1 MRKYIIQWE
10 IIGPCGFLFLG
21 ICARL
26 LPSSTRHILF
36 RRGVFDLRQRR
47 WYPQNRYRKTCA
59 PKAHIPQR
67 VLYVNGL
74 PLCLQNH
81 WEHSGLWKR
90 KWSDKTGI
98 LWFDLGPHSLNFC
111 CPELLIIRTCITQ
124 TCYGSLSIRRF
135 PRSNHLEPQGRS
147 GLTGVTADSL
157 YIKYLKGKTTWPTKG
172 RCISN
177 AAFLYLRNVFLL
189 LNSPMFDGFD

>member
-36 RRGVFDLRQRR
+36 RRGFFDLRQRR

-135 PRSNHLEPQGRS
+135 PRSNHLEPQGRLS
-147 GLTGVTADSL
+147 IDWCDSWFPL
-157 YIKYLKGKTTWPTKG
+157 HKVPVSGKTTWPTKG

-177 AAFLYLRNVFLL
+177 AACIWGMCFSCWIL
-189 LNSPMFDGFD
+189 MFDGFD